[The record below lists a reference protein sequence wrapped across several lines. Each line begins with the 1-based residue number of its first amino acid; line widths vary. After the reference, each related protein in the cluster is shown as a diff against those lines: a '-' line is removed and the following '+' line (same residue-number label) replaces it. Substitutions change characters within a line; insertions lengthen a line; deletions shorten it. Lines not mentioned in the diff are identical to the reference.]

1 MAKKKSR
8 EPEEVNCEGDPSPM
22 IDCCFLLL
30 MFFIVNAS
38 QITVS
43 KDPSVNMPHAVSASE
58 MKDANGC
65 IVVNVFADP
74 DVMGAKNPKALEKF
88 NQTYAA
94 YPGTVWG
101 VADASQNSIGYTSG
115 QSQQLSEFI
124 TKQREA
130 MEAKGIKPEM
140 IRLYLRGD
148 ADAPWSRSS
157 GAIRAAAAAG
167 VSNIVFGSLPAE
179 N

>member
-1 MAKKKSR
+1 M
-8 EPEEVNCEGDPSPM
+8 SPM

-30 MFFIVNAS
+30 MFFIVNAA

-43 KDPSVNMPHAVSASE
+43 KDPSVNMPNAVSASE

-65 IVVNVFADP
+65 IVINVFADP
-74 DVMGAKNPKALEKF
+74 EIMGAKNAKSLEKY
-88 NQTYAA
+88 NKTYN
-94 YPGTVWG
+94 PGTIWG
-101 VADASQNSIGYTSG
+101 VADANQNSIGYNSG
-115 QSQQLSEFI
+115 QMQELSDFVK
-124 TKQREA
+124 KQKDS

-157 GAIRAAAAAG
+157 GAIQAAAAAG
-167 VSNIVFGSLPAE
+167 VTNIVFGTLPAQ
-179 N
+179 

>member
-1 MAKKKSR
+1 MAKKRSQAQEDVKA
-8 EPEEVNCEGDPSPM
+8 EGDPSPM

-30 MFFIVNAS
+30 MFFIVNAA

-43 KDPSVNMPHAVSASE
+43 KDPSVNMPNAVSASE

-74 DVMGAKNPKALEKF
+74 EIMGAKNANALKKF
-88 NQTYAA
+88 NETYAA
-94 YPGTVWG
+94 GTIWG
-101 VADASQNSIGYTSG
+101 VADSNQKSIGYNSG
-115 QSQQLSEFI
+115 QSQELSDFI
-124 TKQREA
+124 KRQKEA
-130 MEAKGIKPEM
+130 MEAKKIAPEM

-157 GAIRAAAAAG
+157 GAIQAAAAAG
-167 VSNIVFGSLPAE
+167 VTNIVFGTLPAK
-179 N
+179 

>member
-1 MAKKKSR
+1 MAKKKARSQ
-8 EPEEVNCEGDPSPM
+8 EEVKSEMDMSPM

-30 MFFIVNAS
+30 MFFIVNAA

-43 KDPSVNMPHAVSASE
+43 KDPSVNMPNAVSASE

-74 DVMGAKNPKALEKF
+74 EIMGARNPKALEKY
-88 NQTYAA
+88 NQTYA
-94 YPGTVWG
+94 PGTIWG
-101 VADASQNSIGYTSG
+101 VADASQKSIGYNS
-115 QSQQLSEFI
+115 SQAQELSDFV
-124 TKQREA
+124 KRQKEA
-130 MEAKGIKPEM
+130 MESKGDIKPEQ

-157 GAIRAAAAAG
+157 GAIQAAAAAG
-167 VSNIVFGSLPAE
+167 VNNIVFGTLPAQ
-179 N
+179 

>member
-1 MAKKKSR
+1 MGKKKSR
-8 EPEEVNCEGDPSPM
+8 PVEEVNGNPNMSPM

-43 KDPSVNMPHAVSASE
+43 KDPSVNMPNAVSASE

-74 DVMGAKNPKALEKF
+74 EIMGAKNAKALEKY
-88 NQTYAA
+88 NKNYA
-94 YPGTVWG
+94 PGTIWG
-101 VADASQNSIGYTSG
+101 VADASQNSIGFNSG
-115 QSQQLSEFI
+115 QMQELSDFI

-130 MEAKGIKPEM
+130 MQGKKIKPEM

-148 ADAPWSRSS
+148 ADAPWSRTA
-157 GAIRAAAAAG
+157 GAIQAAAAAG
-167 VSNIVFGSLPAE
+167 VNNIVFGTLPAE
-179 N
+179 

>member
-1 MAKKKSR
+1 MAKKNARSQ
-8 EPEEVNCEGDPSPM
+8 EEVKSEMDMSPM

-30 MFFIVNAS
+30 MFFIVNAA

-43 KDPSVNMPHAVSASE
+43 KDPSVNMPNAVSASE

-74 DVMGAKNPKALEKF
+74 EVMGAKSAKALEKF
-88 NQTYAA
+88 NKTYA
-94 YPGTVWG
+94 PGTIWG
-101 VADASQNSIGYTSG
+101 VADSNQDSIGYNSG
-115 QSQQLSEFI
+115 QLQELTDYIKQ
-124 TKQREA
+124 QRES
-130 MEAKGIKPEM
+130 MESKGVKPEM

-148 ADAPWSRSS
+148 ADAPWDRSS

-167 VSNIVFGSLPAE
+167 VSNIVFGTLPAE

>member
-8 EPEEVNCEGDPSPM
+8 AQEEVKSEMDMSPM

-30 MFFIVNAS
+30 MFFIVNAA

-43 KDPSVNMPHAVSASE
+43 KDPSVNMPNAVSASE

-74 DVMGAKNPKALEKF
+74 EVMGAKSAKALEKF
-88 NQTYAA
+88 NKNYA
-94 YPGTVWG
+94 PGTIWG
-101 VADASQNSIGYTSG
+101 VADASGASIGYNRT
-115 QSQQLSEFI
+115 QAQELTDFI
-124 TKQREA
+124 KRQREA
-130 MEAKGIKPEM
+130 IEAKGSIEPQM

-148 ADAPWSRSS
+148 ADAPWERTS

-167 VSNIVFGSLPAE
+167 VTNIVFGTLPAK
-179 N
+179 

>member
-1 MAKKKSR
+1 
-8 EPEEVNCEGDPSPM
+8 M

-43 KDPSVNMPHAVSASE
+43 KDPSVNMPNAVSASE

-74 DVMGAKNPKALEKF
+74 EIMGAKNAKALEKY
-88 NQTYAA
+88 NKNYA
-94 YPGTVWG
+94 PGTIWG
-101 VADASQNSIGYTSG
+101 VADASQNSIGFNSG
-115 QSQQLSEFI
+115 QMQELSDFI

-130 MEAKGIKPEM
+130 MQGKNIKPEM

-148 ADAPWSRSS
+148 ADAPWSRTA
-157 GAIRAAAAAG
+157 GAIQAAAAAG
-167 VSNIVFGSLPAE
+167 VNNIVFGTLPAE
-179 N
+179 

>member
-1 MAKKKSR
+1 MAKKSAR
-8 EPEEVNCEGDPSPM
+8 SEEEVKAESDPSPM

-30 MFFIVNAS
+30 MFFIVNAA

-43 KDPSVNMPHAVSASE
+43 KDPSVNMPNAVSASE

-74 DVMGAKNPKALEKF
+74 DVMGSKNPAALEKF
-88 NQTYAA
+88 NKTYA
-94 YPGTVWG
+94 PGTIWG
-101 VADASQNSIGYTSG
+101 VADSNQDSIGYNSG
-115 QSQQLSEFI
+115 QLQELTDFI
-124 TKQREA
+124 KQQRES
-130 MEAKGIKPEM
+130 MESKGVKPEM

-148 ADAPWSRSS
+148 ADAPWDRSS

-167 VSNIVFGSLPAE
+167 VSNIVFGTLPAE

>member
-1 MAKKKSR
+1 M
-8 EPEEVNCEGDPSPM
+8 SPM

-30 MFFIVNAS
+30 MFFIVNAA

-74 DVMGAKNPKALEKF
+74 EIMGAKSAKALEKY
-88 NQTYAA
+88 NKAYA
-94 YPGTVWG
+94 PGTIWG
-101 VADASQNSIGYTSG
+101 VADANQNSIGYNK
-115 QSQQLSEFI
+115 SQTQELTDFI

-130 MEAKGIKPEM
+130 MEAKGVKPEM

-148 ADAPWSRSS
+148 ADAPWERSS
-157 GAIRAAAAAG
+157 GAIKAAAAGG

-179 N
+179 

>member
-8 EPEEVNCEGDPSPM
+8 AQEEVKSEMDMSPM

-30 MFFIVNAS
+30 MFFIVNAA

-43 KDPSVNMPHAVSASE
+43 KDPSVNMPNAVSASE

-74 DVMGAKNPKALEKF
+74 EVMGAKSAKALEKF
-88 NQTYAA
+88 NKNYA
-94 YPGTVWG
+94 PGTIWG
-101 VADASQNSIGYTSG
+101 VADGNQNSIGYNSG
-115 QSQQLSEFI
+115 QMQELSDFI
-124 TKQREA
+124 KKQKEA
-130 MEAKGIKPEM
+130 MEAKNIEAKM

-157 GAIRAAAAAG
+157 GAIQAAAAAG
-167 VSNIVFGSLPAE
+167 VTNIVFGTLPAK
-179 N
+179 